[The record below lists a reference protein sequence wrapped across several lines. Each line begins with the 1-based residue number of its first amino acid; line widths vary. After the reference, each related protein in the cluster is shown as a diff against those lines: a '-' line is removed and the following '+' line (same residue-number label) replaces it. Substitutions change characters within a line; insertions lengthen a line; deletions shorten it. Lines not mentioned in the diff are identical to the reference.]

1 MNSDI
6 VISDTKKILK
16 RSPLFYVGDKYK
28 LMPQLIKLFPSD
40 IDTFYDV
47 FCGGGSVSLNAT
59 AKKYSLNDLDKNI
72 ILLHKALYK
81 NSFDIS
87 GYIKRMYSLIV
98 EYGLSHSEIS
108 INDELS
114 ELKKIYK
121 KTYFAR
127 YNKEKYIHLKEDY
140 NNDKQNMYLLYL
152 LLVYGFNHMI
162 RFNSSGQFN
171 LPVGNVDW
179 NKNVTRSLHVYF
191 EWCRNHEVEYSD
203 GLDFEE
209 FLNSKDMYKN
219 DFVFLD
225 PPYLITNSN
234 YNKDWTIKNEK
245 RLYDVIDELTLNKV
259 NWGLT
264 NLISHKGKKN
274 NLLIKWSKKYN
285 VYSIDS
291 NYISRFDNSIK
302 VDSKEVYVTNVG

>member
-6 VISDTKKILK
+6 VSSDMNKILK

-28 LMPQLIKLFPSD
+28 LMPQLTKLFPGD
-40 IDTFYDV
+40 IATFYDV

-59 AKKYSLNDLDKNI
+59 AKKYSLNDLDNNI
-72 ILLHKALYK
+72 LLLHKALYK
-81 NSFDIS
+81 NSYNTS

-140 NNDKQNMYLLYL
+140 NNDTQNMDLLYL

-179 NKNVTRSLHVYF
+179 NKNVTKSLEDYF
-191 EWCRNHEVEYSD
+191 EWCRNHEIEYSS

-209 FLNSKDMYKN
+209 FLNSKDIHKN

-234 YNKDWTIKNEK
+234 YNKDWTIENEK
-245 RLYDVIDELTLNKV
+245 RLYDVIDELTSNKV

-264 NLISHKGKKN
+264 NLISHKGRKN
-274 NLLIKWSKKYN
+274 DLLIEWSKKYN
-285 VYSIDS
+285 IYNLDS

-302 VDSKEVYVTNVG
+302 VDSKEVYVTNIG